1 MKEVDFTNLRYREAL
16 GLSQEPAL
24 NHCVIDVFV
33 QGGCDFLCFLG
44 VAGFHFFSVA
54 FAVESDYFYREVF
67 ELAVGVERAA
77 EYVHYV
83 GHDFEVLEGF
93 YCAPGR
99 V

>member
-1 MKEVDFTNLRYREAL
+1 MKEVDYTNLRYREAL

-24 NHCVIDVFV
+24 NHRVIDVV
-33 QGGCDFLCFLG
+33 VLRSCDFLCFLG
-44 VAGFHFFSVA
+44 IAGFHFFSVA
-54 FAVESDYFYREVF
+54 FAIESDYFYREVF
-67 ELAVGVERAA
+67 ELAVGDERAV